1 MTAVRVTSPS
11 RLEMEVQPPGDKS
24 IGHRSL
30 LLNGAAKGEAIVT
43 RFPRGGDTL
52 STLRIMRALGVRI
65 TELERTE
72 EGRASTLR
80 VRSNGIRAFS
90 EPDRV
95 LDARNSGTT
104 MRLLI
109 GLLAAAPLTA
119 LLTGDRSLR
128 GRPMGRIVEPL
139 RLMGAQIWG
148 RRDGALLPLM
158 VKGSPL
164 SGRVHHTNVA
174 SAQLKSS
181 LLLAGL
187 SAEGKTVVIEPAPSR
202 DHTERMMAAMGAR
215 IRKSDTEIEIEAG
228 DMKAID
234 VTVPGDIS
242 SAAPWLV
249 AGLVH
254 PNARITVRGVG
265 VNPTRTGILDVLDEM
280 GATMS
285 LTNHTEIGGEPIADI
300 TVESSELRGVD
311 IQGPIIPRLIDELPV
326 LTVAAAHARG
336 ATHIRDAAELRIKES
351 DRIAVTA
358 SQLSRMGAT
367 LEELP
372 DGMVIYGGQPLAGA
386 VVRSHGDHRIAMTLG
401 VAAMSGRGETIIEGA
416 ESVDVSYPDF
426 WRLVNAAGA

>member
-24 IGHRSL
+24 LGHRSL
-30 LLNGAAKGEAIVT
+30 ILNGAARGEAIVT

-80 VRSNGIRAFS
+80 VRSDGIRAFS

-139 RLMGAQIWG
+139 RQMGAQIWG

-158 VKGSPL
+158 IKGSPL
-164 SGRVHHTNVA
+164 RGHLHEMNVA
-174 SAQLKSS
+174 SAQLKSA

-187 SAEGKTVVIEPAPSR
+187 SAEGKTTVIEPAPSR
-202 DHTERMMAAMGAR
+202 DHTERMMTAMGAR
-215 IRKSDTEIEIEAG
+215 IHREDTAIEIEAG
-228 DMKAID
+228 DMIATDI
-234 VTVPGDIS
+234 TIPGDIS

-254 PNARITVRGVG
+254 PNARIAVKGVG
-265 VNPTRTGILDVLDEM
+265 VNPTRTGILDVLEEM
-280 GATMS
+280 GAKMS
-285 LTNHTEIGGEPIADI
+285 ITNHTEIGGEPLADI

-311 IQGPIIPRLIDELPV
+311 IDGPIIPRLIDELPV
-326 LTVAAAHARG
+326 LSVAAIHATGVTR
-336 ATHIRDAAELRIKES
+336 IRDAAELRVKET
-351 DRIAVTA
+351 DRISSTA
-358 SQLSRMGAT
+358 LELSRMGAT

-372 DGMVIYGGQPLAGA
+372 DGMVIYGGQPLVGA
-386 VVRSHGDHRIAMTLG
+386 VVQSHGDHRLAMTLG

-416 ESVDVSYPDF
+416 ESVNVSYPDF
-426 WRLVNAAGA
+426 WRLVNAADA